1 MRWYQRHIRSVGR
14 LRITLIFKNLLRE
27 HIAPGGTDDRRFETA
42 QRQRHSVPAGLR
54 RGLLALLGTL
64 AAMAALGTLPG
75 CNTINPNLG
84 AAPTQTSNLTVLTP
98 AAAAAG
104 TQCTPSCTLT
114 VNGQGFVSGSTVT
127 FNGAG
132 LTTTF
137 VNSTL
142 LTAALMTANLTKP
155 GNAAVGVTSPGPTTG
170 NNAGNNL
177 SNFLLFTIGAA
188 NNPIPAIT
196 QLSPSSAAVGGP
208 AFTVTVTGTN
218 FVLGTQVN
226 WNGSP
231 LTTTFVSATQ
241 LTAAIP
247 AADIA
252 TQGSDNVSVVNPAP
266 GGGPS
271 GTIVFTVTSKGMAA
285 TAAGEKTSLG
295 GLAGQLAASG
305 AAISAGSRYI
315 AFVATDASVAANT
328 ETNVGV
334 DEIFMRDTCQGAGAG
349 AACTPQ
355 TILVSAALIGTATDG
370 ASRTPS
376 ISANGRFVV
385 FASDATNLVPGDN
398 NGVSDIFLRD
408 TCIGGPAGCTPTTTL
423 ISVAFDGSMAN
434 AASAVPSIS
443 ADGRYVAFQSD
454 ATNLVPGLVPGG
466 MPSSVP
472 TDSAVTVTTGA
483 FLRDTCFGVSGA
495 CTSATVPLATS
506 DASAR

>member
-1 MRWYQRHIRSVGR
+1 M
-14 LRITLIFKNLLRE
+14 IFKNLFGG
-27 HIAPGGTDDRRFETA
+27 HAAPGGLDDRAFDTA
-42 QRQRHSVPAGLR
+42 QRQRHRVAGGLA
-54 RGLLALLGTL
+54 RGLLTLLGGV
-64 AAMAALGTLPG
+64 AAMAAFGTLSG

-84 AAPTQTSNLTVLTP
+84 APPTQTSNLTLLAP

-114 VNGQGFVSGSTVT
+114 ITGSGFVSGSTVT
-127 FNGAG
+127 FNGTG

-137 VNSTL
+137 VNATE
-142 LTAALMTANLTKP
+142 LTAALMTANLAKA
-155 GNAAVGVTSPGPTTG
+155 GNASVGVTSPGPTTG

-188 NNPIPAIT
+188 NNPLPAIT

-208 AFTVTVTGTN
+208 AFTLTVTGTN

-231 LTTTFVSATQ
+231 LTTALMSATQ
-241 LTAAIP
+241 LTAPIP

-252 TQGSDNVSVVNPAP
+252 TQGSDNVSVANPGP

-285 TAAGEKTSLG
+285 TAAGEKTSLAG
-295 GLAGQLAASG
+295 SAGQSIPSG

-315 AFVATDASVAANT
+315 AFVSSDASAAANA
-328 ETNVGV
+328 ETNTGV
-334 DEIFMRDTCQGAGAG
+334 DEIFLRDTCQGAG

-355 TILVSAALIGTATDG
+355 TVLISAALIGTGADG

-385 FASDATNLVPGDN
+385 FASDATNLVAGDN

-408 TCIGGPAGCTPTTTL
+408 TCIGGPPACTPAMTL
-423 ISVAFDGSMAN
+423 ISIAFDGSMAN
-434 AASAVPSIS
+434 AVSGLPSIS
-443 ADGRYVAFQSD
+443 ADGRYVAFESD
-454 ATNLVPGLVPGG
+454 ATNLVAGFASGVVPGVVPGG
-466 MPSSVP
+466 MTSSVP
-472 TDSAVTVTTGA
+472 TGSAVSPTTGA

-495 CTSATVPLATS
+495 CTPATVPLATW
-506 DASAR
+506 DTSAR